1 MFDQVI
7 FLLVGLT
14 LLLVSVDRMIEYSD
28 RIAKYFQISPILIGL
43 TLVAFG
49 TSAPEL
55 VITLFASFNNPPN
68 TDAIIGN
75 VIGSNI
81 ANILLILVFS
91 GLFFKLDFGKISIKE
106 ILFLGIATI
115 YFSVAFFI
123 IEVANFIYI
132 SGFVLLAILFLN
144 YLRTYPNT
152 SENSNG
158 LVFSK
163 AIYLY
168 LALSFIGIF
177 FGGKVF
183 LSQALLIFTE
193 VGLSGSG
200 VAVSANLT
208 VLAIGTSLPEL
219 ITVLISYF
227 KRKGDIGIG
236 NIVGS
241 NIMNILFVFM
251 PSLIIVHLRN
261 FEYHLSSIN
270 DANILNNDES
280 IIILVFATLIFIALS
295 FMKIK
300 LSKWMAIILLFCYFS
315 YIFRILL

>member
-81 ANILLILVFS
+81 ANILLILGFS

-193 VGLSGSG
+193 VGLSE
-200 VAVSANLT
+200 AVIGIT

-219 ITVLISYF
+219 STMVMAIIRREKEMALGNIIGSNLFNLLAIIGISSV
-227 KRKGDIGIG
+227 IG
-236 NIVGS
+236 NISIPSELLQFDLWLMAFSAVLLAPMIFRPIKLNRIWGL
-241 NIMNILFVFM
+241 LFL
-251 PSLIIVHLRN
+251 SIYLAYLILIINRGL
-261 FEYHLSSIN
+261 
-270 DANILNNDES
+270 
-280 IIILVFATLIFIALS
+280 
-295 FMKIK
+295 
-300 LSKWMAIILLFCYFS
+300 
-315 YIFRILL
+315 

>member
-7 FLLVGLT
+7 FLLIGLT

-81 ANILLILVFS
+81 ANILLILGFS

-115 YFSVAFFI
+115 YFSIAFFI

-152 SENSNG
+152 SENNNG

-163 AIYLY
+163 AIYFY

-193 VGLSGSG
+193 VGLSE
-200 VAVSANLT
+200 AVIGIT

-280 IIILVFATLIFIALS
+280 IIILIFATLIFISLS